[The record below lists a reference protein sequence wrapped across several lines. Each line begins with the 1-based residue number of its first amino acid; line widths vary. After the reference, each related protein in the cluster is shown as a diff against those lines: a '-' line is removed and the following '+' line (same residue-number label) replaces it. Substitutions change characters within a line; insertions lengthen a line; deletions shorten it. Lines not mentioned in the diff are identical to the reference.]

1 MPSIFPWRN
10 NIIQGNDERGSRRVA
25 RSMKIERD
33 SATEPTDEALMG
45 DADISYVA
53 NWCTV
58 GEELSNNDVPIE
70 SLPGVTNA

>member
-1 MPSIFPWRN
+1 
-10 NIIQGNDERGSRRVA
+10 
-25 RSMKIERD
+25 
-33 SATEPTDEALMG
+33 MG

-70 SLPGVTNA
+70 SLSGVTMLNTVKKCVC